1 MESTHFHGIWVV
13 SDSTI
18 PTPLSFNDPPIYPLS
33 MIIIVNIKTYVTLTV
48 EMDEINYEEWQKKFQ
63 TRCLS
68 FSVVDHLNEAIVSTL
83 D

>member
-1 MESTHFHGIWVV
+1 
-13 SDSTI
+13 
-18 PTPLSFNDPPIYPLS
+18 